1 MNTAKIAVVVQ
12 SVTAEAAGILSF
24 DLRPADGGT
33 LPPFE
38 AGAHIDLHLA
48 NGLVRSYSLVNPPWE
63 RHRYV
68 VAVAL
73 DRNSS
78 GGSRFL
84 FDRQL
89 AGQII
94 TISAPRNNFRL
105 VENAANTAL
114 IAGGIGVAPLFCM
127 AQRLEALGRPWQLH
141 YATRDRASC
150 AFRSPL
156 EALEAAR
163 PGRVHFNFDQEHGR
177 IIDLPAIVAAVP
189 LDAHIYCCG
198 PIPMLEAFKAAAA
211 ARPAER
217 VHVEYFAAPV
227 TTGPA
232 LGNAYT
238 VTLARSGRTLEV
250 PAGQTILSVLS
261 QAGIFA
267 ASSCETGICG
277 ACEVTVL
284 QGIPDHRDHI
294 LTDAERVSNTRMM
307 ICVSGCQS
315 DNLVLDL

>member
-1 MNTAKIAVVVQ
+1 MSTAKIAVVVH

-24 DLRPADGGT
+24 DLRPANGGT

-48 NGLVRSYSLVNPPWE
+48 NGLVRSYSLANAPSE
-63 RHRYV
+63 RHRYL

-89 AGQII
+89 AGQ
-94 TISAPRNNFRL
+94 TIAIGAPRNNFRL
-105 VENAANTAL
+105 VEDADDTVL
-114 IAGGIGVAPLFCM
+114 IAGGIGITPLFCM

-150 AFRSPL
+150 AFRIAL
-156 EALEAAR
+156 EALEAAH
-163 PGRVHFNFDQEHGR
+163 PGRVHFNFDREHGHL
-177 IIDLPAIVAAVP
+177 IDLPAIVAAAP
-189 LDAHIYCCG
+189 PDAHLYSCG
-198 PIPMLEAFKAAAA
+198 PIPMLAAFKAAAA

-217 VHVEYFAAPV
+217 VHIEYFTAPE
-227 TTGPA
+227 TAGPA
-232 LGNAYT
+232 IGNAYT
-238 VTLARSGRTLEV
+238 VTLARSGQTFEV

-261 QAGIFA
+261 KAGVYA

-294 LTDAERVSNTRMM
+294 LTDAERASNTRMM